1 MNIQFDL
8 GDVEYVFAIQ
18 TKEKGLKTYSITYG
32 ESTNLMSI
40 ERMVTPLE
48 RYNMLIICYLW
59 IFIKGGVGRKL

>member
-32 ESTNLMSI
+32 ESTNLM
-40 ERMVTPLE
+40 EYREDGYTTGKV
-48 RYNMLIICYLW
+48 
-59 IFIKGGVGRKL
+59 